1 MIVIIGLLPITALT
15 SFITEFSKK
24 EHSSTKVC
32 FFSNSQKSGF
42 KEWRIFL
49 GESSKLC
56 IVVTIVGLL
65 KISCI
70 WTNLCSTY
78 IQSFKAH
85 WAQNGARTLTFQDLY
100 SPHFI
105 WATHLKLWLMLLT
118 CLQQQILSSN
128 FPSQRSLRAYF
139 VHLPWVIHP
148 HESICKSLD
157 SRRTNRTCHGY
168 EDVSESTSVLQFYAQ
183 IRHRSLEVQF
193 RSLLLKFGNNCF

>member
-1 MIVIIGLLPITALT
+1 M
-15 SFITEFSKK
+15 
-24 EHSSTKVC
+24 
-32 FFSNSQKSGF
+32 
-42 KEWRIFL
+42 
-49 GESSKLC
+49 
-56 IVVTIVGLL
+56 

-70 WTNLCSTY
+70 RKIFVLKS
-78 IQSFKAH
+78 SPLKAY

-118 CLQQQILSSN
+118 CLLQQQILSSN

-183 IRHRSLEVQF
+183 KRHRSLEFQF
-193 RSLLLKFGNNCF
+193 RSILLNFGNNWF